1 MPGLNGML
9 KKDGGKGKNGSME
22 KDGVGC
28 REFSNEKDKRS
39 SSLKLTKIQSKK
51 SLKKKRST

>member
-9 KKDGGKGKNGSME
+9 KKDGVKGKNGSME

-39 SSLKLTKIQSKK
+39 SSLKLTKI
-51 SLKKKRST
+51 